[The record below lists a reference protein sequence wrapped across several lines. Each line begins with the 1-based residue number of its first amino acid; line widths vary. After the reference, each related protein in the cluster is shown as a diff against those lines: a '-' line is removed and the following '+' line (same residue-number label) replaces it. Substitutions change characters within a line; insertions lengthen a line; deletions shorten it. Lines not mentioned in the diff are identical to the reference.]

1 MKRSYVHADLPRAGL
16 GNKLLVWARA
26 IVFAHLNEFPLFVSN
41 WAEVKVGPFLR
52 NEKSKRQYWGYFVT
66 VNKPSFLKRLE
77 FVISKLTVD
86 PPLERIGES
95 EEKLLYAFQ
104 TTPSWP
110 DYFKDLRE
118 FRTLIRER
126 FYQNVSPKYLS
137 LAQRHEPP
145 VIGVHVRRSDFREPV
160 AGEAIGNTCNQ
171 RTTLDYYIRT
181 VQAIRAIQGTQLP
194 VTVFTDGR
202 EGEIADLLALP
213 KVKMAAKNPD
223 IVDLL
228 LLSKAR
234 YIVVS
239 PGSTFSYW
247 AAFISNSYIITHLAS
262 GTRIRSVDE
271 RLFEGP
277 VAALEKI
284 L

>member
-1 MKRSYVHADLPRAGL
+1 MKRSCVHADLPRAGL

-26 IVFAHLNEFPLFVSN
+26 LVFSHLNDLPLFVSN
-41 WAEVKVGPFLR
+41 WAEVKIGPFLR
-52 NEKSKRQYWGYFVT
+52 DEKSKRQYWGYFVKT
-66 VNKPSFLKRLE
+66 NQPSILRRLE
-77 FVISKLTVD
+77 FAMSKCVD
-86 PPLERIGES
+86 DPHLRCVAES
-95 EEKLLYAFQ
+95 EEKLLYVFREM
-104 TTPSWP
+104 PSWP

-118 FRTLIRER
+118 FRSLIRDR

-137 LAQRHEPP
+137 LAQRQEAP

-181 VQAIRAIQGTQLP
+181 VQAIRDIQGTQLP

-202 EGEIADLLALP
+202 EDEIADLLSLP
-213 KVKMAAKNPD
+213 GVKIVEKNPD

-228 LLSKAR
+228 LLSRSR

-247 AAFISNSYIITHLAS
+247 AAFVSDASVITHSSLSAK
-262 GTRIRSVDE
+262 IRSDNE
-271 RLFEGP
+271 GLFEGP
-277 VAALEKI
+277 VEAFGKYL
-284 L
+284 